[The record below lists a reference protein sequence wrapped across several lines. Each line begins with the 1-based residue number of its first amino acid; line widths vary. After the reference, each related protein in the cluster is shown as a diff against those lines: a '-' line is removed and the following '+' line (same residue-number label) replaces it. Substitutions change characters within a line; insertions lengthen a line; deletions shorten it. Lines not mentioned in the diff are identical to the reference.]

1 MRVARPVVLDKQ
13 EQGAL
18 ERIARGRCLPAR
30 LVERARIVLRAAAGQ
45 QDQQIAAELGITP
58 EKAARWRNRYL
69 DGGIGALE
77 RDAARPGRPRTIS
90 ETRTAEVIRRTT
102 QEKPFNATHWSTRT
116 MAAAT
121 GLSETTV
128 RRIWHANGLKPHL
141 VKTFKIS
148 NDVRF
153 AEKLETI
160 VGLYLNPPEHAIVLC
175 ADEKSQIQALDGT
188 QPGLP
193 IKKGRCGTMTH
204 DYKRNG
210 TTTLFAALEVA
221 QGKVIGQCYQRD
233 RHQEFLHFLATLD
246 REFPGKIPLHL
257 VMDNHG
263 THKHEKVRQWLKRHR
278 RFVLH
283 FVPTSSSWLN
293 LVERWFCELSTKAIR
308 RGVFYSVADLKS
320 AIDAYLAAWN
330 NDPKPFVWT
339 ATVESITEK
348 LSRCR
353 QTLEK
358 IQPGCTIPRTRKKK
372 KIPV

>member
-148 NDVRF
+148 NDPRF
-153 AEKLETI
+153 AESIADSWFLFPNLF
-160 VGLYLNPPEHAIVLC
+160 VVLSDDVV
-175 ADEKSQIQALDGT
+175 AFASGFL
-188 QPGLP
+188 QP
-193 IKKGRCGTMTH
+193 ISI
-204 DYKRNG
+204 RNG
-210 TTTLFAALEVA
+210 HPAAFHVEHSGLLEH
-221 QGKVIGQCYQRD
+221 RD
-233 RHQEFLHFLATLD
+233 QHA
-246 REFPGKIPLHL
+246 
-257 VMDNHG
+257 
-263 THKHEKVRQWLKRHR
+263 HR
-278 RFVLH
+278 R
-283 FVPTSSSWLN
+283 
-293 LVERWFCELSTKAIR
+293 
-308 RGVFYSVADLKS
+308 
-320 AIDAYLAAWN
+320 
-330 NDPKPFVWT
+330 
-339 ATVESITEK
+339 
-348 LSRCR
+348 
-353 QTLEK
+353 
-358 IQPGCTIPRTRKKK
+358 
-372 KIPV
+372 PVRAQ

>member
-116 MAAAT
+116 MAAAA

-128 RRIWHANGLKPHL
+128 RRIWQANGLKPHL
-141 VKTFKIS
+141 VKTFKVS
-148 NDVRF
+148 NDARF
-153 AEKLETI
+153 AEKLD
-160 VGLYLNPPEHAIVLC
+160 VIVLC
-175 ADEKSQIQALDGT
+175 ADEKSQIQALDRT

-210 TTTLFAALEVA
+210 TATLFAA
-221 QGKVIGQCYQRD
+221 
-233 RHQEFLHFLATLD
+233 
-246 REFPGKIPLHL
+246 
-257 VMDNHG
+257 M
-263 THKHEKVRQWLKRHR
+263 
-278 RFVLH
+278 
-283 FVPTSSSWLN
+283 
-293 LVERWFCELSTKAIR
+293 
-308 RGVFYSVADLKS
+308 
-320 AIDAYLAAWN
+320 
-330 NDPKPFVWT
+330 
-339 ATVESITEK
+339 
-348 LSRCR
+348 
-353 QTLEK
+353 
-358 IQPGCTIPRTRKKK
+358 
-372 KIPV
+372 